1 MNIDNNIKAS
11 TPEFDKTYLKERFG
25 LSHLEDTLQINNY
38 VDILSLIYNK
48 INTTKKTKFDNIN
61 YEYPAEIKSILDLF
75 NSGKCE
81 IKVVGDINFGVA
93 GKNIIEYRATDPTG
107 NTTIIKRVITIE

>member
-1 MNIDNNIKAS
+1 MKHSMYFSIATTNYD
-11 TPEFDKTYLKERFG
+11 L
-25 LSHLEDTLQINNY
+25 LENVSCSD
-38 VDILSLIYNK
+38 
-48 INTTKKTKFDNIN
+48 
-61 YEYPAEIKSILDLF
+61 